1 MFEELDPLID
11 CIDASQS
18 EMRVCRRSALAG
30 CLKKH
35 HVTLVTNKAL
45 TYVSQA
51 SKFFDDVPILEWLN
65 RVWPS
70 QLHDS
75 EERAL
80 RFAEEA
86 LEMVQAEGVTR
97 EQAHALVDQVFDKP
111 VGEIEQELGGVL
123 VTLSAYMA
131 VKGLDGVGA
140 FTKEFSRVNEAEV
153 IDKIQAKHKMKLV
166 VSSRQRP

>member
-1 MFEELDPLID
+1 MLDELDPLID

-18 EMRVCRRSALAG
+18 EMRVCRRSLLAG

-35 HVTLVTNKAL
+35 GVTMVTNKAL

-51 SKFFDDVPILEWLN
+51 AKFFDDVPALEWLN

-70 QLHDS
+70 QIHDG

-80 RFAEEA
+80 RFAEES
-86 LEMVQAEGVTR
+86 LELVQAEGVTR

-111 VGEIEQELGGVL
+111 VGEIEQELGGTL

-131 VKGLDGVGA
+131 VKGLDGVEA
-140 FTKEFSRVNEAEV
+140 FSKEFGRCNEPAV

-166 VSSRQRP
+166 VSSNQRP